1 MEGEGG
7 GEDEGGE
14 GVALCQS
21 SEGEESAPTWAD
33 FAYQLILIFDTLHL
47 KLPIYMTSNSNPQR
61 TLMWVYSRGKTLC
74 QNNRQLIGMS
84 LIGLARQA
92 KNRSQLYFLL
102 KSSLSIWAYGGV
114 KDHIM
119 EL

>member
-21 SEGEESAPTWAD
+21 AEGEESAPTWAD

-47 KLPIYMTSNSNPQR
+47 KLPIYMAYQFQSTEDPD
-61 TLMWVYSRGKTLC
+61 V
-74 QNNRQLIGMS
+74 
-84 LIGLARQA
+84 GL
-92 KNRSQLYFLL
+92 
-102 KSSLSIWAYGGV
+102 
-114 KDHIM
+114 
-119 EL
+119 